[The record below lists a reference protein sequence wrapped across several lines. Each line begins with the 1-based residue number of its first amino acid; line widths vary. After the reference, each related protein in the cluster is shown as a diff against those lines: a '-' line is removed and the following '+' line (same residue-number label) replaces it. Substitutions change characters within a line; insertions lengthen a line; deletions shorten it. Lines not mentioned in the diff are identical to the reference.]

1 MRIAMIAY
9 SSSQRVLQME
19 GLGFTIDSTTYYNTV
34 RHNRPSAD
42 DCQTIQGLL
51 VALADA
57 GFRWHCRI
65 KIEENPVDNIISQK
79 LILIFFMHP
88 KQVALVEWFVA

>member
-1 MRIAMIAY
+1 MTYTSYIYVMRNPFAYQVYIKDTMEYQTLTAKARNIRIAIITY

-19 GLGFTIDSTTYYNTV
+19 GLGFTIDSATYYNTV

-57 GFRWHCRI
+57 G
-65 KIEENPVDNIISQK
+65 
-79 LILIFFMHP
+79 
-88 KQVALVEWFVA
+88 